1 MKLVSKYLSQNTY
14 QIVNLK
20 SLLTHHL
27 YFSGPTISAM
37 LSDEVPLTITTAY
50 WVASQLPDLSASI
63 IA

>member
-50 WVASQLPDLSASI
+50 
-63 IA
+63 